1 MKKCKTPIR
10 YPGGKSR
17 AVNKMYPYYP
27 ALQDMT
33 EFREAFLGGGSVAI
47 DITKRLPNMP
57 VWVNDLYFPL
67 YNFWLHLQSDGE
79 RMSDVLYDIKSA
91 NNDEIK
97 ARELFNDAKVRLN
110 EDSTSAFDKAVLF
123 WVINKCS
130 FSGLT
135 ESSSFSKAASKSNFS
150 FAGIE
155 NLKYY
160 HKLIKNWKITNLSY
174 EQLLTND
181 SSTFVYLDPPYDIR
195 DSLYGRKGNM
205 HRGFD
210 HDEFA
215 RHCNGFRCPI
225 LISYNNDAK
234 VIERFPDWNAA
245 TFDLTYTM
253 RSVGDYLKE
262 QGGRK
267 ELLLANYDLQTTTVC

>member
-17 AVNKMYPYYP
+17 AVNKMYPFYP

-33 EFREAFLGGGSVAI
+33 EFREGFLGGGSVAI
-47 DITKRLPNMP
+47 DITKRYPNMP

-67 YNFWLHLQSDGE
+67 YNFWVQLQSDGE
-79 RMSDVLYDIKSA
+79 RMSDALYDIKSA
-91 NNDEIK
+91 NNDEVK

-110 EDSTSAFDKAVLF
+110 EDSTSLFDKAVLF
-123 WVINKCS
+123 WVVNKCS

-160 HKLIKNWKITNLSY
+160 HKLINWKITNLSY

-181 SSTFVYLDPPYDIR
+181 ENFV
-195 DSLYGRKGNM
+195 
-205 HRGFD
+205 
-210 HDEFA
+210 
-215 RHCNGFRCPI
+215 I
-225 LISYNNDAK
+225 LILLMIF
-234 VIERFPDWNAA
+234 VILYMVVRAICIK
-245 TFDLTYTM
+245 DLIM
-253 RSVGDYLKE
+253 MSLLKIVIVFSVLF
-262 QGGRK
+262 
-267 ELLLANYDLQTTTVC
+267 LSLTTTMPR